1 MIISHIILKISSK
14 ILKFSVRVM
23 LVLFMSLH
31 FFDAACSVNSID
43 FLRITSN
50 RGLSSEEIR
59 NIFQD
64 KEGYMWFL
72 TPDGLNKYDGYT
84 FKIYKK
90 NSGDIGFPTSAFE
103 CVCEGPEQRIWLGT
117 AEQGLVIFDTYAN
130 ELRRF
135 EDISKKAALPE
146 KSIRSLLCDRA
157 NNIWI
162 GTENG
167 LYLYNTLEDSLQY
180 YNLVNL
186 ENPLP
191 EWCIIEDI
199 VGMIRAISG

>member
-1 MIISHIILKISSK
+1 MNISHIILKISSK
-14 ILKFSVRVM
+14 ILKFSIKVM
-23 LVLFMSLH
+23 LILFLSLH

-50 RGLSSEEIR
+50 QGLSSEEIR

-90 NSGDIGFPTSAFE
+90 NSGDMGFPTSAFE
-103 CVCEGPEQRIWLGT
+103 CVCEGPKQRIWLGT
-117 AEQGLVIFDTYAN
+117 AEQGLVIFDTRSN

-135 EDISKKAALPE
+135 EDISKKAALPA
-146 KSIRSLLCDRA
+146 C
-157 NNIWI
+157 
-162 GTENG
+162 
-167 LYLYNTLEDSLQY
+167 
-180 YNLVNL
+180 LVHQMPAPGAPAWFREFL
-186 ENPLP
+186 SVDPFVHT
-191 EWCIIEDI
+191 I
-199 VGMIRAISG
+199 